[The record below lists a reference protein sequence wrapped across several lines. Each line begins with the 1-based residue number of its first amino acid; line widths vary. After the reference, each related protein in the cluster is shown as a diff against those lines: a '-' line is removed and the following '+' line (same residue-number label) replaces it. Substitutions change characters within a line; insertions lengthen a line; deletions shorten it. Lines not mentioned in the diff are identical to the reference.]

1 MSLPANYNITI
12 YQGDT
17 FTRNFQLVRD
27 TGGVE
32 TPIDLSE
39 LTPLAQIRLRPEDE
53 ETIAEFTVTYIDEQQ
68 GTVNLSMS
76 DADTRLLPRVAFYD
90 FQTRDQVTDVVK
102 TWMAGKIISPRET
115 SRDYNGE

>member
-1 MSLPANYNITI
+1 MSVPANYNITI

-32 TPIDLSE
+32 APIDLSE

-53 ETIAEFTVTYIDEQQ
+53 EVIAAFTVTYIDQEQ
-68 GTVNLSMS
+68 GILNLSMT
-76 DADTRLLPRVAFYD
+76 DDDTRNLPRVCFYD
-90 FQTRDQVTDVVK
+90 FQTRDQVSDVVK

-115 SRDYNGE
+115 SRDYNGG